1 MPVEPIKPVRHQTVY
16 ECPDCQA
23 RYLGVQR
30 CPDCNTFCTS
40 LGPGATCIHC
50 DEPIAISDII
60 NTQTPLDTG
69 TRINTNNQ

>member
-50 DEPIAISDII
+50 DEPIAITDLF
-60 NTQTPLDTG
+60 TPDQFQPRTNKP
-69 TRINTNNQ
+69 TRRT